1 MSVAKFFAG
10 FVVGAAVGAV
20 AGILLAPQ
28 SGEET
33 RELIAEKSKD
43 LKDKANEIMANLQEK
58 GDELIEKVQK
68 LVKKEENA

>member
-28 SGEET
+28 SGE
-33 RELIAEKSKD
+33 
-43 LKDKANEIMANLQEK
+43 
-58 GDELIEKVQK
+58 K
-68 LVKKEENA
+68 LVNLSLKNQKI